1 MLRILCVAPKHG
13 GRKFSQRSNLF
24 LCLSL
29 THSISLTYS
38 LCVYES
44 FYVSFSLS
52 LSLCNW
58 VLDMNFNL
66 NLDLNL
72 KLTLTCY
79 LTKSNLLFCAYYSRN
94 CTWLCSPTCL
104 LPPGLPGMEWK
115 KPLPDNSF
123 AYYGCRFDFQFW
135 FLPSVFSVLLVA
147 FSCCVFFL
155 LADVC
160 HCLLSLCIKLEL
172 ICNSHDL
179 HFVQFVFW
187 LLTWAVIE
195 FSGRE
200 S

>member
-1 MLRILCVAPKHG
+1 MLRFLCVAPKHG
-13 GRKFSQRSNLF
+13 GRKFSPRSNLF
-24 LCLSL
+24 LSLSL

-44 FYVSFSLS
+44 FYVSLSLS

-58 VLDMNFNL
+58 VLDMNFNLNL

-79 LTKSNLLFCAYYSRN
+79 LTKSNLLSCTYYSRY

-104 LPPGLPGMEWK
+104 LPHGLLGMEWK
-115 KPLPDNSF
+115 KPLPDNNF
-123 AYYGCRFDFQFW
+123 AYYGCRFSFAFCFHFDFQFW

-147 FSCCVFFL
+147 FSCCGFFL

-160 HCLLSLCIKLEL
+160 
-172 ICNSHDL
+172 
-179 HFVQFVFW
+179 
-187 LLTWAVIE
+187 
-195 FSGRE
+195 
-200 S
+200 